1 MHYYG
6 DVSNLNAPYDATTLQ
21 GVDTPQPVGGLGA
34 KLMNVTPMQQ
44 RQYTAAHQRDINV
57 RLVARGLCPIKADGI
72 WGKESCGA
80 LRYLV
85 PSERNMHSEC
95 TKFRPYISPKSC
107 ATQKRLADG
116 EGYGKGPTGRPYIWG
131 SRPAQQVKRRN
142 PEAYYPSPTP
152 TLAQWQGAWTK
163 AKCKNSCLADHR
175 RMRAGSSWPSLSDRD
190 ANIWCGEACGG
201 NWGGRGPLK
210 GLEGFSG
217 FGSVTWDGKTLPSL
231 GYPWRQ
237 ASNDTL
243 QVQAR
248 FNTELAKRD
257 RCPLLLDGDL
267 GPRVCGAL
275 FEMSDVSA
283 PDGLVA
289 TCSQHAGESTPTEFC
304 PGGVVSDSPLISPPS
319 DSEDPDSSTA
329 SDKKGG
335 FPMLAAVGIVGGLV
349 LLAAVMKKK
358 KR

>member
-6 DVSNLNAPYDATTLQ
+6 DTSNLNAPYDATTLQ

-34 KLMNVTPMQQ
+34 L
-44 RQYTAAHQRDINV
+44 
-57 RLVARGLCPIKADGI
+57 RLRGQVPSRFRKSSERYRRGYGLKYWDEVIPHDQLTQHKRRGVRGL
-72 WGKESCGA
+72 
-80 LRYLV
+80 
-85 PSERNMHSEC
+85 
-95 TKFRPYISPKSC
+95 
-107 ATQKRLADG
+107 
-116 EGYGKGPTGRPYIWG
+116 
-131 SRPAQQVKRRN
+131 
-142 PEAYYPSPTP
+142 
-152 TLAQWQGAWTK
+152 
-163 AKCKNSCLADHR
+163 
-175 RMRAGSSWPSLSDRD
+175 
-190 ANIWCGEACGG
+190 
-201 NWGGRGPLK
+201 
-210 GLEGFSG
+210 
-217 FGSVTWDGKTLPSL
+217 GSVTWDGKTLPSL

-267 GPRVCGAL
+267 GPRTCGAL

-289 TCSQHAGESTPTEFC
+289 TCSQHAGESTPTKSC

-349 LLAAVMKKK
+349 LLAAVLKKK